1 MQLLHYLENDL
12 ESGTCSSEN
21 LVIKIVVLKCFGL
34 FNMAKLMCDL
44 EGWKY
49 RHKKRASDIY
59 PGGEMSY

>member
-1 MQLLHYLENDL
+1 MVSKFRFNRNLLTMQLLHYLENDL

-44 EGWKY
+44 EG
-49 RHKKRASDIY
+49 
-59 PGGEMSY
+59 